1 MLNGKQ
7 RQYLKG
13 LAHRLEPVLQ
23 IGNAGLSP
31 ALLKELDQA
40 LTHHELLK
48 LRLPA
53 LERAQRMEM
62 ANTVAREMRAD
73 VVQSVGRVL
82 TLYRTGEKIRL
93 P

>member
-1 MLNGKQ
+1 MLNSKQ

-23 IGNAGLSP
+23 IGGAGLSP

-53 LERAQRMEM
+53 LERVQRMDM
-62 ANTVAREMRAD
+62 AHSVAQEMRAD

-82 TLYRTGEKIRL
+82 ILYRPGDKIRL